1 MPNKLTM
8 KKIFTATLLLSIFA
22 ISCTT
27 ENKNAP
33 LIIGNWQAVQ
43 WLEAG
48 KPSTHNVTATSFSFD
63 DKAAYSF
70 TYEGTIEK
78 GTYKIDNTSLYT
90 TADKK
95 QEIMVKIV
103 KLTADS
109 LTFDMNNGGQAETIV
124 LVKKK

>member
-1 MPNKLTM
+1 MNKL
-8 KKIFTATLLLSIFA
+8 FTAALLLSIFV
-22 ISCTT
+22 IGCNT

-48 KPSTHNVTATSFSFD
+48 KPSTHNAAATSFTFD
-63 DKAAYSF
+63 DNAAYSF
-70 TYEGTIEK
+70 TYEGTVEK

-90 TADKK
+90 TAEKK
-95 QEIMVKIV
+95 QEIMVKII

-109 LTFDMNNGGQAETIV
+109 LTFDMNNGGQAETLI
-124 LVKKK
+124 LIKKK